1 MEGRVKWFNNVAGMG
16 YIAVDD
22 HPDVFVH
29 RSDLQAPNVVLGA
42 DELVE
47 FDLIEDEQGI
57 HAANVTPLE

>member
-16 YIAVDD
+16 YIAVED
-22 HPDVFVH
+22 HPDVFFH
-29 RSDLQAPNVVLGA
+29 RSEILAPNVVLGA

-47 FDLIEDEQGI
+47 FDVVEDEQGV